1 MPPLYVTIS
10 FAGREARGRHNLY
23 FTERKTKAQRTCE
36 TQFLSSQSM
45 LLLKCD
51 PASSLAE
58 PFSTGFSLFC
68 MKELAHSGLANGIW
82 R

>member
-1 MPPLYVTIS
+1 MIS
-10 FAGREARGRHNLY
+10 LAGTEARRRYNLY
-23 FTERKTKAQRTCE
+23 FTDRENKAQRTCE

-51 PASSLAE
+51 LASSLAE
-58 PFSTGFSLFC
+58 PFSTGFRLFY